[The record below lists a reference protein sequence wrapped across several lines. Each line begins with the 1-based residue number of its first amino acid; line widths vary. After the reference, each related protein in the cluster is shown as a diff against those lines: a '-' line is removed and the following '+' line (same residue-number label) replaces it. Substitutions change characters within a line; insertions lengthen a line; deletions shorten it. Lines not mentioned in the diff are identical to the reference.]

1 MRPHYTV
8 SGHHQHR
15 WNFLP
20 SVVLRPSNCS
30 HPRLTCVASRM
41 IMRTHILACCLLSSA
56 KSDLLE
62 SKYSGTR
69 HFDHNQ
75 WRPVYRGKEGSYEEA
90 EIDNN
95 YVKESNLVYTD
106 PERRKDDKDRLFV
119 STTNNPLV
127 ESVRQFLFRK
137 IDTVAKNLVSFGERW
152 LGPEAEVSY
161 DLESKTV
168 KAYGIDFN
176 ILYALDQ
183 FFLVIT
189 EFWAYVTTDL
199 IFRIFWPD

>member
-1 MRPHYTV
+1 
-8 SGHHQHR
+8 
-15 WNFLP
+15 
-20 SVVLRPSNCS
+20 
-30 HPRLTCVASRM
+30 M
-41 IMRTHILACCLLSSA
+41 IMRPHILACFLLSSA
-56 KSDLLE
+56 KSDLLD
-62 SKYSGTR
+62 SKYLGTR

-95 YVKESNLVYTD
+95 YVKEFNIVYTYPD
-106 PERRKDDKDRLFV
+106 RRNDDKDRLFV
-119 STTNNPLV
+119 SSTNNPLV
-127 ESVRQFLFRK
+127 ESVRQFLFQK
-137 IDTVAKNLVSFGERW
+137 IDTFARNLVSFGERW

-161 DLESKTV
+161 DLENKTI

>member
-1 MRPHYTV
+1 
-8 SGHHQHR
+8 
-15 WNFLP
+15 
-20 SVVLRPSNCS
+20 
-30 HPRLTCVASRM
+30 M

-56 KSDLLE
+56 KSDLLD
-62 SKYSGTR
+62 SKYPGTR

-75 WRPVYRGKEGSYEEA
+75 WRPVYRGKEGSYEA
-90 EIDNN
+90 KIDNN
-95 YVKESNLVYTD
+95 YVKESNIVYTD
-106 PERRKDDKDRLFV
+106 PERRNDDKDRLFI

-127 ESVRQFLFRK
+127 ESVRQFLFQK
-137 IDTVAKNLVSFGERW
+137 IDTFATNFVSFGERW

-161 DLESKTV
+161 DLENKTV

-176 ILYALDQ
+176 ILFALDQ

-199 IFRIFWPD
+199 IFRIVWPE